1 MIIVGVLVAA
11 LSVSAGMAAG
21 LTHKQVTQTGLL
33 VSDPPTVQPLD
44 AIPVSVPGPAVPLD
58 DDASA
63 GKVVFTFDHVLC
75 RHPDIAEFLFDPGVY
90 ADRAASC
97 AKREVI
103 IVRGVA
109 QLRCRD
115 PKRNCRLSQLR
126 SDKLS

>member
-1 MIIVGVLVAA
+1 MIIAGVLVAA

-21 LTHKQVTQTGLL
+21 LTRKQVTQAGLL
-33 VSDPPTVQPLD
+33 VPDPPTVQPLD

-75 RHPDIAEFLFDPGVY
+75 RHPDIVEFPLDPGVY
-90 ADRAASC
+90 TGRDASC

-103 IVRGVA
+103 IIRGVA

-115 PKRNCRLSQLR
+115 LKRNCGLFQLR
-126 SDKLS
+126 SDRLS